1 MTTQDAMLKLARA
14 VYGESAYLN
23 DTDLREGCQGVF
35 VQCRAMW
42 GKFDPANN
50 DSQAV
55 AVLLW
60 LLSHD
65 TCNELYRDGIVFY
78 PSQSRF
84 VEPVRIEHDN
94 TPASFRAAVTKAA
107 LRVVG

>member
-1 MTTQDAMLKLARA
+1 MTDQDAMLKLA
-14 VYGESAYLN
+14 E
-23 DTDLREGCQGVF
+23 
-35 VQCRAMW
+35 RAMPEYRW
-42 GKFDPANN
+42 HASTDGAVMAKVQDVDDLVYFDPATN

-65 TCNELYRDGIVFY
+65 TCNEVYRDGIVFY
-78 PSQSRF
+78 PSRARF

-94 TPASFRAAVTKAA
+94 TPASFRAAVTNAA
-107 LRVVG
+107 LRVVQG